1 MSAVTNVLKNA
12 IAELEAQKGVVYNDA
27 KTKEEARLKPILD
40 EYTTTKRQEYNET
53 IAALQTALQKDIAT
67 KQAEISA
74 TAEAVALSTVASIE
88 ASITELQ
95 KLLNLQGE

>member
-1 MSAVTNVLKNA
+1 MSAVKNVLQNA
-12 IAELEAQKGVVYNDA
+12 IAELEAQKSVVYNDA

-40 EYTTTKRQEYNET
+40 EYTTAKRQEYNET

-67 KQAEISA
+67 KQADIA
-74 TAEAVALSTVASIE
+74 TTADAVAQNAVASID
-88 ASITELQ
+88 ASIVELT